1 MTYRQE
7 RPLIARVLSSWIL
20 WVALVLILL
29 AVVATWSSLSIR
41 GNVTDN
47 QVKFVTDN
55 VRRSAV
61 QCYAIEGR
69 FPSTQAGV
77 GYLEENYGLAIDH
90 SRYRVYYESIGDNLV
105 PQVRVVVIG
114 AVASGG
120 E

>member
-1 MTYRQE
+1 MTYKKE
-7 RPLIARVLSSWIL
+7 RPLIIRVLSSWIL

-29 AVVATWSSLSIR
+29 AGAATWSSLSIR
-41 GNVTDN
+41 GNITDS
-47 QVKFVTDN
+47 QVQFVTDN

-77 GYLEENYGLAIDH
+77 AYLEENYGLAIDH
-90 SRYRVYYESIGDNLV
+90 SRYRVYYESIGDNLI
-105 PQVRVVVIG
+105 PQVKVVVIG
-114 AVASGG
+114 AGIVGG